1 MAEQA
6 FPFGTG
12 AGASITEAQFQVY
25 LRNIIGDGVSGV
37 GGLLVCSA
45 GSGMA
50 SNVATGSGFLTGLYY
65 NNDATKAVTHGT
77 SDPTNDRIDLIV
89 AHLNLTAST
98 DAAGVTAKSGAAIIL
113 AGTPAGSPAAPTVTQ
128 NSNMWEIA
136 LYQVR
141 VHHGD
146 AAASSFTYTDA
157 RSFAHADIPSGTIS
171 TAMLQAN
178 AVTAAKIA
186 NGTVTAAQIA
196 NATITGTQLA
206 SAIALPGTPTV
217 NSGNVAGIRSA
228 GGGSAGITLWVGT
241 TDPAGSA
248 GEGDFWAVG

>member
-37 GGLLVCSA
+37 GGLLACSA

-50 SNVATGSGFLTGLYY
+50 SNVATGSAFLTGLYY

-77 SDPTNDRIDLIV
+77 ADPTNDRIDLIV
-89 AHLNLTAST
+89 VHLNLTAST
-98 DAAGVTAKSGAAIIL
+98 DGAGVTAKSGSAIIL
-113 AGTPAGSPAAPTVTQ
+113 AGTPAGSPVAPSVTQ
-128 NSNMWEIA
+128 NANMWEIA

-146 AAASSFTYTDA
+146 VASSSFAYTDA

-171 TAMLQAN
+171 TAMLQNN
-178 AVTAAKIA
+178 AVTAAKMA
-186 NGTVTAAQIA
+186 NGTVTATQIA
-196 NATITGTQLA
+196 NATITGTQIA
-206 SAIALPGTPTV
+206 SAVALAGNPT
-217 NSGNVAGIRSA
+217 GNGNTLGQLKSA
-228 GGGSAGITLWVGT
+228 GGGAAGVVTWEGT

-248 GEGDFWAVG
+248 SEGDLWIVG